1 MEPFAL
7 CVSIAAAMLAGRGG
21 SQPAIG
27 SPGVPQGP
35 GRPAIRSALALF
47 LNLAIA
53 TRRSST
59 TAFHTDLQHTRVGF
73 LAAVDLLVDP

>member
-1 MEPFAL
+1 MRQYRRCYARGPRR
-7 CVSIAAAMLAGRGG
+7 IAAGDRLAGRT
-21 SQPAIG
+21 PKA
-27 SPGVPQGP
+27 PGAPRYG
-35 GRPAIRSALALF
+35 ALSRYPDS
-47 LNLAIA
+47 AIA